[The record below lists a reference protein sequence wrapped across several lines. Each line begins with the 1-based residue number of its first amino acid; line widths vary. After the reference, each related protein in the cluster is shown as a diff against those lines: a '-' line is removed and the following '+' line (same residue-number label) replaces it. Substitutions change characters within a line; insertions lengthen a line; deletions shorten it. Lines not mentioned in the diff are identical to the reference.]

1 MPPAAVA
8 QMKKRISVGMESA
21 MIRKIFLLSYLGVLS
36 VWDIKEKKVPL
47 LILLAAGELCFI
59 VWSQKHH
66 GIHGAGPEKHSGC
79 CLHFCRIHS
88 ADSSKDNRKGGKRG
102 WNGFTAA
109 EYAYGVSACVL
120 LFWVSIL
127 LVFAFCVVMFLSRRV
142 HKNRRVPYLP
152 FLLASCFIL

>member
-1 MPPAAVA
+1 
-8 QMKKRISVGMESA
+8 MKKRISVGMESA

-47 LILLAAGELCFI
+47 LILLAGWGIVLYSVVTKTPWNTWSWPGEAFRLLPALLPGFI
-59 VWSQKHH
+59 LLIAAKITGKV
-66 GIHGAGPEKHSGC
+66 G
-79 CLHFCRIHS
+79 S
-88 ADSSKDNRKGGKRG
+88 ADGMVLLQLSMLM
-102 WNGFTAA
+102 
-109 EYAYGVSACVL
+109 EYPACVL

-142 HKNRRVPYLP
+142 HKNSRVPYLP